1 MPALVSRPKS
11 FRAFTHLLAIAAI
24 GVSAACGSSTE
35 PKKKDVTPATITA
48 QSTDTIRAAVGAVV
62 STPLTVTVKNAAG
75 EPIDTA
81 TVTFAVVTGAGTLSA
96 TSVKTNASGQAST
109 TWTLGKTPGIQTVT
123 ATAGALAAVTFPAVA
138 SVGSATTIAKVTGDA
153 QTATVG
159 NTVAVAP
166 SVKLTD
172 AFGNPVPN
180 VLVTF
185 TIGSGSGSVT
195 AGSANTD
202 ATGVAKVG
210 SWKLGTTAGANTLVA
225 TAGAL
230 TTTFTA
236 TAVVGAPAAITLTP
250 VGPVQL
256 DIGQTVTL
264 VARVVDGSGNVL
276 VNPAVTFSSSNAAA
290 ASVSTTGVV
299 TAVGPGAATITATS
313 GTVSNIFNVTVI
325 GHPSG
330 TSISNTIQLGPA
342 TPGDVAFTKDVMLV
356 ATGLSQVLVLDQSA
370 TAVTS
375 TIAMTTPV
383 SLLVAPSRLAGPAIA
398 VNVGTTSRLWFID
411 PAAPAA
417 SAVIDSLDIA
427 EIVTSAAMTSD
438 GTRAFMMLSNGELS
452 VVDVPTHR
460 QLTRVTL
467 GGGVTRMRL
476 APGDSLLY
484 AFTTVGVIFEI
495 DARANVVK
503 RQIIQSFPTT
513 DFALSRDGTLFYIL
527 DGAGSVVRLVSVAN
541 STVQRSVGVSPNAT
555 SITLSPDD
563 KQIWLTHNNPQQ
575 VTIYT
580 GSPTTGYLSTGLFTT
595 QFTNPIRVY
604 FNFTGSIAAITN
616 NGGWVDIVR

>member
-11 FRAFTHLLAIAAI
+11 FRAFTQLFAIATI

-35 PKKKDVTPATITA
+35 PKKKDVTPATIAA
-48 QSTDTIRAAVGAVV
+48 QSTDTIRATVGAVV
-62 STPLTVTVKNAAG
+62 STPLTVTIKNAAG

-81 TVTFAVVTGAGTLSA
+81 TVTFAVATGAGTLSA
-96 TSVKTNASGQAST
+96 TTVKTNASGQAST
-109 TWTLGKTPGIQTVT
+109 TWTLGKAPGIQTVT
-123 ATAGALAAVTFPAVA
+123 ATAGALPAVTFPAVA
-138 SVGSATTIAKVTGDA
+138 SVGSAATIAKVTGDA

-159 NTVAVAP
+159 GTVAIAP
-166 SVKLTD
+166 SVRLSD
-172 AFGNPVPN
+172 AFGNPVAN

-185 TIGSGSGSVT
+185 SIGSGSGSVT
-195 AGSANTD
+195 AGAANTD

-210 SWKLGTTAGANTLVA
+210 SWKLGTTAGANTLIA

-236 TAVVGAPAAITLTP
+236 TAVVGAAATITLSP

-256 DIGQTVTL
+256 DIGQTVALT
-264 VARVVDGSGNVL
+264 ARVVDASGNVL
-276 VNPAVTFSSSNAAA
+276 VNPTVTFSSSNTGTAT
-290 ASVSTTGVV
+290 VSTTGGV
-299 TAVGPGAATITATS
+299 TAVGPGTATITATS

-325 GHPSG
+325 GHPNG
-330 TSISNTIQLGPA
+330 TTITNTVQLGAA
-342 TPGDVAFTKDVMLV
+342 TPGDVAFTKDVMMV
-356 ATGLSQVLVLDQSA
+356 ATGLSTVVVLDQLA

-375 TIAMTTPV
+375 TIPITTPV
-383 SLLVAPSRLAGPAIA
+383 SLLVAPSRAAGPAIA

-411 PAAPAA
+411 PAA

-427 EIVTSAAMTSD
+427 EIVTSATMTAD
-438 GTRAFMMLSNGELS
+438 GTRAYMMLSNGEVS
-452 VVDVPTHR
+452 VVDVATRR
-460 QLTRVTL
+460 QLTRISL
-467 GGGVTRMRL
+467 GGGITRTRL

-484 AFTTVGVIFEI
+484 AFTTVGVIFEV
-495 DARANVVK
+495 DARTNTVK
-503 RQIIQSFPTT
+503 RQIIQNSPMT
-513 DFALSRDGTLFYIL
+513 DVAVSRDGSLFYML
-527 DGAGSVVRLVSVAN
+527 DGTGSIVRLVSVATG
-541 STVQRSVGVSPNAT
+541 TVQRSVGVSPNAT
-555 SITLSPDD
+555 TIALSPDD

-580 GSPTTGYLSTGLFTT
+580 GSPTAGYLSTGLFTT
-595 QFTNPIRVY
+595 LFTTPIRVY

>member
-1 MPALVSRPKS
+1 MPAISRSKS
-11 FRAFTHLLAIAAI
+11 LFAIAIVAL
-24 GVSAACGSSTE
+24 SAACGSSTE
-35 PKKKDVTPATITA
+35 PKKDVTPATITA
-48 QSTDTIRAAVGAVV
+48 QSTDTIRATVGAAV

-81 TVTFAVVTGAGTLSA
+81 TVTFAVVTGGGTLSA
-96 TSVKTNASGQAST
+96 TTVKTNASGQAST
-109 TWTLGKTPGIQTVT
+109 TWTLGKTPGIQTAT
-123 ATAGALAAVTFPAVA
+123 ATVGALPSITFPAVA
-138 SVGSATTIAKVTGDA
+138 AVGSASAIAKVTGDA

-159 NTVAVAP
+159 GTVSVAP
-166 SVKLTD
+166 SVRLTD
-172 AFGNPVPN
+172 SFGNPVPN

-185 TIGSGSGSVT
+185 TVGSGGGAVT

-210 SWKLGTTAGANTLVA
+210 SWRLGTTVGTNTLVA

-236 TAVVGAPAAITLTP
+236 TGVVGAAASITLTP
-250 VGPVQL
+250 LGPVEL
-256 DIGQTVTL
+256 DIGQTVALT
-264 VARVVDGSGNVL
+264 ARVVDASGNVL
-276 VNPAVTFSSSNAAA
+276 VNPAVTYTSSNLAAA
-290 ASVSTTGVV
+290 TVSTTGGV
-299 TAVGPGAATITATS
+299 TAVGPGAATITAAL
-313 GTVSNIFNVTVI
+313 GGVSQIFNVTVI

-330 TSISNTIQLGPA
+330 TSISNTIQLGGSV
-342 TPGDVAFTKDVMLV
+342 PGDVAFTKDLTLA
-356 ATGLSQVLVLDQSA
+356 ATGVSVTVFDP
-370 TAVTS
+370 TVTS
-375 TIAMTTPV
+375 VSSTIPLTTPV
-383 SLLVAPSRLAGPAIA
+383 SLLVAPRKAAGPAIA

-411 PAAPAA
+411 PTLTGT

-427 EIVTSAAMTSD
+427 EIITSAAMTSD

-452 VVDVPTHR
+452 VVDGATHR
-460 QLTRVTL
+460 QITRVTL
-467 GGGVTRMRL
+467 GGGITRMRL

-495 DARANVVK
+495 DARTNTVK
-503 RQIIQSFPTT
+503 RQIIQNFPTT

-527 DGAGSVVRLVSVAN
+527 DGTGSLVRIVSVAN

-555 SITLSPDD
+555 SISLSPDD
-563 KQIWLTHNNPQQ
+563 RQIWLTHNNPQM
-575 VTIYT
+575 VSIYT
-580 GSPTTGYLSTGLFTT
+580 GSPTTGYLSSGSFTT
-595 QFTNPIRVY
+595 QFTNPLRVY